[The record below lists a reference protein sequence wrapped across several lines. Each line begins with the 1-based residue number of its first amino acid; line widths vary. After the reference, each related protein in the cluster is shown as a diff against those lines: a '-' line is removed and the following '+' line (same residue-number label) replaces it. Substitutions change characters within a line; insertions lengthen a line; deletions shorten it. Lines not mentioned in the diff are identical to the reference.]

1 MLFKPFFFFFQN
13 DESSF
18 VCISGALVIVQSFT
32 YKMGSH
38 RKKQVMTSDPPP
50 PTDWKLHT
58 SSIALSILSAAAT
71 CESRLGVG
79 VSASGARPS
88 KGTWVFSFP
97 SLRRWWCAKI
107 NWPAL
112 STPPHPHLRG
122 NECTSCG
129 DNTMLHGNTAP
140 GYKNRKC
147 TVGATISHSRTLM
160 AMVTRLKWVLSRFQ
174 SCTLSNQRTWRNI
187 KKIQWHGNNN
197 DDKKDDRDRRQ
208 NNIGNLNKNDIKL
221 QHQEHKEEE
230 KNKKNNPRS

>member
-1 MLFKPFFFFFQN
+1 MVCPRAVQMAREPFSNVIQTPFFFFFFQN

-38 RKKQVMTSDPPP
+38 RKKQVMTSDPP

-112 STPPHPHLRG
+112 STPP
-122 NECTSCG
+122 
-129 DNTMLHGNTAP
+129 
-140 GYKNRKC
+140 
-147 TVGATISHSRTLM
+147 SRPP
-160 AMVTRLKWVLSRFQ
+160 LSRISGGTNALRVAITQCFTETPLRVTKTG
-174 SCTLSNQRTWRNI
+174 SVPLVRPSYTRERWWR
-187 KKIQWHGNNN
+187 QWHGWSEYYHVF
-197 DDKKDDRDRRQ
+197 
-208 NNIGNLNKNDIKL
+208 NLALCLIKG
-221 QHQEHKEEE
+221 HEET
-230 KNKKNNPRS
+230 